1 MSPSPAWLAAFALAL
16 SGGPAWAAET
26 CIQAPYTAEAGEVS
40 VLADLVLDVVQ
51 DFPSLAESL
60 ADQAPTLCIDDSL
73 YDAQGFFEPRTNRIV
88 LRAGLD
94 PDMQLAILLHE
105 LRHLQQFASD
115 DCPTIAMALSDYV
128 RLRMAL
134 EADAAAIGVFAAWK
148 LQQAGRPGPLEQLQS
163 WPTHDDLV
171 TRFKAEIEA
180 TGGDEVAAT
189 SATYAQ
195 WFESE
200 DRRAIYSFA
209 ICSNYLDALD
219 MQKMPPGKGT
229 VADDF
234 AAHLCVLPDGRP
246 YACSL
251 PP

>member
-1 MSPSPAWLAAFALAL
+1 MMPSRALVAALVLVLQGAVVSA
-16 SGGPAWAAET
+16 GET
-26 CIQAPYTAEAGEVS
+26 CIEAPYDTEAGEVTVLAELVLS
-40 VLADLVLDVVQ
+40 VLEG
-51 DFPSLAESL
+51 FPSLKTSL
-60 ADQAPTLCIDDSL
+60 LDQSPSLCINDTL
-73 YDAQGFFEPRTNRIV
+73 YDMQGYFEPGTNRIV

-105 LRHLQQFASD
+105 LRHLEQFASEA
-115 DCPTIAMALSDYV
+115 CPTVAMTLSDYM

-134 EADAAAIGVFAAWK
+134 EADASAIGVYAAWR
-148 LQQAGRPGPLEQLQS
+148 LQQAGRPGPLEQLQAWS
-163 WPTHDDLV
+163 THQDLV
-171 TRFKAEIEA
+171 TRFMAEIAA

-200 DRRAIYSFA
+200 DRRAMYAFA

-219 MQKMPPGKGT
+219 IQNLPPGKAT
-229 VADDF
+229 ITDDY
-234 AAHLCVLPDGRP
+234 AARLCILPDGRP
-246 YACSL
+246 YDCTL